1 VNQYQVIKRPI
12 ITEKGLTA
20 KDERRTLCFEVHLHA
35 TKTEV
40 KEAVQQLFKVKVDS
54 VRTAT
59 FAGKMRRRGRSVGFR
74 SDWKKAFV
82 KLKAGEK
89 MIEYGEKA

>member
-1 VNQYQVIKRPI
+1 MNQYQVIKRPI

-20 KDERRTLCFEVHLHA
+20 KDERRTLCFEVHPQA

-54 VRTAT
+54 VRTAR
-59 FAGKMRRRGRSVGFR
+59 FAGKMRRRGRAVGFR

>member
-1 VNQYQVIKRPI
+1 MNLNSIIRRPI
-12 ITEKGLTA
+12 ITEKGLAA
-20 KDERRTLCFEVHLHA
+20 KDERRTLCFEVHPGA

-40 KEAVQQLFKVKVDS
+40 KEAVQKLFQVKVES

-59 FAGKMRRRGRSVGFR
+59 IQGKARRRGRMVGFR

-82 KLKAGEK
+82 KLKVGEK
-89 MIEYGEKA
+89 MIEYVEKS